1 MRLWNFPK
9 KLAPR
14 WQTRCLDSLEAE
26 IDPDAEPL
34 WREELERRSMT
45 VQSSCC
51 HGTKFSEV
59 SNPRYILLETALALR
74 FLTDEAARILLHRL
88 DTRSLSRGI
97 SGDSAIQ
104 VQFD

>member
-34 WREELERRSMT
+34 WREELERRLAALNDGSIQLLPWDE
-45 VQSSCC
+45 VQ
-51 HGTKFSEV
+51 
-59 SNPRYILLETALALR
+59 
-74 FLTDEAARILLHRL
+74 
-88 DTRSLSRGI
+88 
-97 SGDSAIQ
+97 
-104 VQFD
+104 